1 MPKKIDAGFKGFV
14 TLPDDIT
21 EQLKQ
26 IYEYEDD
33 EGHWLETELR
43 KRIEWLVESYENK
56 LKENKNV

>member
-1 MPKKIDAGFKGFV
+1 MPKKIELRAYEYIE
-14 TLPDDIT
+14 LPDSID

-33 EGHWLETELR
+33 EGFWIETELR